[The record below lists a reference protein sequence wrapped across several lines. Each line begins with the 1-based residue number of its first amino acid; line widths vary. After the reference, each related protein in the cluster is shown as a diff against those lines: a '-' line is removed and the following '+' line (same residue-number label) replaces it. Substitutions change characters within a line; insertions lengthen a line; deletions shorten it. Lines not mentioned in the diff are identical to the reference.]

1 MSYLKNIGKS
11 AAFAFPQTVKGKLD
25 NLFGMGGQLTSADN
39 REAIVSHFKDTRAI
53 LKDTYQETVT
63 TGYNDAI
70 NAIKTGDFTEK
81 EEKFD
86 FELDGDDFGF
96 DNFDDILGDDKS
108 TPVNVTN
115 NIEVTTSKEP
125 TKGDAIVAQTISN
138 SSGAIANKLSDV
150 ARTTAGMGEIATNL
164 SRHQLVNQVGEHRA
178 AVSFYN
184 AAIQH
189 SDRDYKFRESI
200 QKKFYEQNISS
211 LFTITQFVG
220 ELSDKMSR
228 LIEGQKVVA
237 TATDLTTKIQESR
250 NNPTANF
257 SEMFDNNGGFD
268 ISGYMSVMN
277 KRLKNMIEEKTSMA
291 SMFSMS
297 TVAEM
302 AIETAFP
309 KGFSARMEK
318 LNDYI
323 GDLPAVLLTKL
334 SSDGKQLQAN
344 EDSNPMTKMAG
355 KLMEFFGAEISSGK
369 QLDLGNYAKSQAVA
383 FDGYSHRSLVEVIPT
398 LLGDIL
404 GEVSAIGRSMG
415 TVTPK
420 GIKAYNYS
428 TGVFVDTAQERQKL
442 EASLQ
447 KRSLQG
453 FELAAL
459 ERGADPT
466 AQMNSLFDKMV
477 TEGFSYTGK
486 NADERL
492 EKLVNETVDPAKLA
506 ELTEG
511 LAQYRELLKNTE
523 DKNQLRYDI
532 NAAIIKGANV
542 RTKGMHD
549 ILSSGEENIARFI
562 YNSDGSNTVVG
573 GNDFANAAEANR
585 QRQLN
590 GEAERGTGGARYG
603 TVGSITESMNNFRT
617 IQQEEQSKDQ
627 ISKGGIFTNEDG
639 NVTLK
644 SIYQSPF
651 KMAGRT
657 ADGARKLINN
667 FIFGKEDETGERVS
681 LIQRIKDGFFGDN
694 GIFSGF
700 IERVGNNSTVK
711 SIKDKFNNLRTTL
724 FGDDESEGLIKKKL
738 RKAHGV
744 FGAVF
749 ASVFPMDKL
758 KDLATSAVTKFA
770 NYIGVSDSDISSA
783 GGLVGYFKKSIKS
796 KLDSAGTYLFGTDD
810 GEGGRTGGLFDSM
823 YKKGQE
829 SLQYVSDNILAPLK
843 EKLSNV
849 FDTVKTKLNT
859 AFEGIKV
866 HFNSIFESLK
876 TNLGNMFN
884 GLKEYSKELFTDI
897 SENVLAPLKVK
908 LIDAFDIVK
917 AKGASVFE
925 NVKETLMEN
934 IFSPLKLAMFGEDGK
949 SGFIGN
955 FTNQFKEKLF
965 NPFKE
970 RVGEIYNAAKS
981 NIMDGFITP
990 MKDALIGK
998 LANSEGVRGIFG
1010 VVGDKMQAGVDYI
1023 TDAFREKIF
1032 EPFSNFMTNPVTGM
1046 LPKINNFLFNKD
1058 TGIFSSFSNY
1068 LFDEDKGI
1076 FTRLNKTLFTGEDS
1090 YMGRLQHWLNNP
1102 TDGVLTNLFD
1112 KLNANTEIV
1121 KEHMKRIGAD
1131 LNENIIQPIKKEM
1144 KIVWDF
1150 TKDYFMNE
1158 IMTPL
1163 KHEIKGMYHDAV
1175 TFMKKEVFE
1184 PLKGTLQPFIEEAK
1198 YQWRMM
1204 KTHFADI
1211 LKSSGKSIGQAIN
1224 ESFIL
1229 GFGKSFTDIMRDNVL
1244 DPIKDVLGSVKKFL
1258 VTSLG
1263 AMIKIPVNII
1273 KETSNSL
1280 RERHKAL
1287 GIEYK
1292 AKQPRSESDIAASTE
1307 RAKAREER
1315 AEARKKANEERKVAR
1330 LEARG
1335 LRAAAKAEE
1344 EKADKKTRQSST
1356 GRNVKDKNT
1365 KGKGISQDPVI
1376 SNVKI
1381 QIDRLKGSSKGTIS
1395 NIVEKTSESTSYL
1408 KRLYTHFTSPKHT
1421 TLNIKSSKSSSNNN
1435 LSGGLQ
1441 EAVDQIKGKAKFAP
1455 ATIAGISDNAHTINN
1470 TSKDIY
1476 QFITSNL
1483 QNVGFNTERM
1493 AIALG
1498 ANLKGTAEKAHG
1510 KGLLGKL
1517 KSFIRSPISFITN
1530 IGKTLISGIANVA
1543 TNIIK
1548 LPLTILKNSVN
1559 AISSIL
1565 TAAADVFTT
1574 TIKSIGTVA
1583 SGIASVI
1590 QETGKI
1596 AGKLLVGLTHAITPV
1611 IKAIGEATKTV
1622 SSILIHVTTEFTKG
1636 VAEAGSVIIKSA
1648 GSMFASLSKNLFSIG
1663 KDIIHAGGVVAKHL
1677 LSVGTEIVKMGAQ
1690 IMKGIAKTAGSLI
1703 GSTLSA
1709 VTGGLRGGGRGSL
1722 VGALTPVYVVGGRLA
1737 GTDGGASS
1745 FAEAKMGF
1753 NRKSGKYKAIKDNIV
1768 ESKLFENMT
1777 EYKEKL
1783 LRGVNNTSKSI
1794 KSLGGTIKKMALALG
1809 GGLSTVMTGLTG
1821 LSSAI
1826 PAILNNIPGAGMV
1839 KAGNAAVQGA
1849 VGGAV
1854 SNLIGRIKAN
1864 PAAILPKLKTALKAA
1879 GFGLIGL
1886 GINSIAD
1893 KYLEEGTAKEVV
1905 KTGGGA
1911 LQGAALGATVGSFI
1925 PVIGTAIGAVVG
1937 GIGGAL
1943 YENKDHILKWAED
1956 SGFIDDLK
1964 NDWKIIKTK
1973 GAELAE
1979 ATANGMEWFAQKGID
1994 WTNEAIENDKKLIAD
2009 LKNDW
2014 KIIKTQSNK
2023 LMTFISDDWDKFK
2036 NEVTNTIDITK
2047 DTWNRYSAAISK
2059 DWNRFVDYVPT
2070 TDTYIGIANDWDKF
2084 KGDITKALDIT
2095 KDTWSKF
2102 SDAVV
2107 NDWDK
2112 FKGDIATAVD
2122 ATKDIWSKFSDAV
2135 ANDWSK
2141 FKDEVAVTADIT
2153 KKMWNSISDAVA
2165 DDWNKFK
2172 DEVANSELYIKISE
2186 GWDNIFNNV
2195 SNKLTTIKEK
2205 IAPLFDATREY
2216 AKSAWS
2222 SVSVFASDAWKRTT
2236 DLAAEMW
2243 KGIGKSASKVWD
2255 DIGNTAKG
2263 VWDKIAGWWPFG
2275 GTSGSGKGGNNNSW
2289 FTNAKNL
2296 ITSSATYQE
2305 LAKDISNKPSK
2316 PTKPT
2321 KTAAKPNTIP
2331 VTLAKPTNTP
2341 PTKSNTGG
2349 WGLKFPIGNSL
2360 VSNSNTSN
2368 YSGTSLGNSLV
2379 SNYSGTSLDNSN
2391 TNTDYSSIGTSL
2403 GNNFTNNS
2411 NTNNKLG
2418 NNLVSNYSSTNLGN
2432 NLINNNRNSNTSLG
2446 NNFTNT
2452 DYSSIVTR
2460 LGNNFTNNNSNTDNY
2475 SGTSLGNNLV
2485 SNFANT
2491 NTNSNTDYSIG
2502 ASEWDSKYPSSTKPL
2517 STYSSNFVDS
2527 NLSSALTSN
2536 FSNSNESML
2545 ISNFSNDSGRAGIG
2559 DVISEKASSV
2569 KNTISN
2575 KIHGANK
2582 ASGGNYSQAPQSQG
2596 NGYVA
2601 NRDLISY
2608 AAQASGVPLDLM
2620 LQIAAVESDFVPR
2633 AGAKTSSAKGLYQF
2647 IDDTWGDV
2655 KRKYGKKFGIPN
2667 NAHQHDPVANA
2678 LLGGAFLRENSEG
2691 ITTIKDNANS
2701 TDLYLAHFLGLG
2713 GAKRFLR
2720 GLNDNPEQDARKLVK
2735 GDIPG
2740 ANKSIFF
2747 DNGKPR
2753 TARGVYE
2760 DLANRVKL
2768 KAEQHGLATPDG
2780 NGYVP
2785 GGGSGGKSDDGGLF
2799 GILGAMGSAV
2809 LSPIKAVTSGISGM
2823 ISGAMKAITKTS
2835 DIESVDEYTD
2845 MEYDGADGTPINRS
2859 TLGKFADGG
2868 AGTEYIRFG
2877 KKSVSLDGIQSDTK
2891 NRFVA
2896 MAQAYHAQT
2905 GNKLQVNSG
2914 YRSFKQQERLYK
2926 TMPAGK
2932 AARPGRSM
2940 HNYGYALDVQSAH
2953 ANVLANSGLLA
2964 KFGFHRPV
2972 SGEAWHV
2979 EDATINRNAVR
2990 KRGMELYANGKSPE
3004 PIDNAQRNGESE
3016 GVAVGGK
3023 GFMPSNSMGLSSS
3036 FSPTNGLY
3044 SKYYDDG
3051 TEQAPTRSDT
3061 PNNGNNN
3068 TTGVSTDN
3076 NSPMGKINPFIN
3088 FAKDITGLFSKDKS
3102 KRPDIASVISSGSAS
3117 ILTIMDM
3124 LNGELSMNKD
3134 YQNPNGT
3141 DNKPYTIPEV
3151 GVSTADKM
3159 MYPDLYAG
3167 RKIDPNL
3174 DKIEANQ
3181 TVGVQS
3187 NNYQSSAIDTDRT
3200 TNRLNPLPLV
3210 STMTDTSAMENSS
3223 NAELKNMIGDLQRYL
3238 VANSNNTTLETNN
3251 TNNTRSNN
3259 KELSEL
3265 DLLTIIADKIS
3276 VLASGNSAKVESNPN
3291 INKTTQRLSRDNSA
3305 SLFNI
3310 SANSLMVAAQS

>member
-25 NLFGMGGQLTSADN
+25 NLFGMGGQLTSADS

-70 NAIKTGDFTEK
+70 NAIKSGDFSEK

-86 FELDGDDFGF
+86 FELGNDDFGF

-115 NIEVTTSKEP
+115 NIEVTTSREP
-125 TKGDAIVAQTISN
+125 TKGDAIVAQTIARSN
-138 SSGAIANKLSDV
+138 GAIANKLSDV
-150 ARTTAGMGEIATNL
+150 AKTTAGIGEITSNL
-164 SRHQLVNQVGEHRA
+164 SRHQLVNQVGGQRA
-178 AVSFYN
+178 AISFYN
-184 AAIQH
+184 ASIQR
-189 SDRDYKFRESI
+189 SDRDYKFKETI
-200 QKKFYEQNISS
+200 QKKFYEQNITS
-211 LFTITQFVG
+211 LFAITQFTG

-228 LIEGQKVVA
+228 LIEGQQVVA

-268 ISGYMSVMN
+268 VSGYMNVMN

-302 AIETAFP
+302 AIESAFP
-309 KGFSARMEK
+309 KGFTDRMEK

-369 QLDLGNYAKSQAVA
+369 QMDLGNYAKSQAVA

-404 GEVSAIGRSMG
+404 GEVSAIGRTMG
-415 TVTPK
+415 TTPPK

-459 ERGADPT
+459 QRGADPT
-466 AQMNSLFDKMV
+466 AQMNSLFDKMI
-477 TEGFSYTGK
+477 TEGFNYTGK

-492 EKLVNETVDPAKLA
+492 EKLVNDTVDPAKLA

-511 LAQYRELLKNTE
+511 LAQYRELLKNT
-523 DKNQLRYDI
+523 DNKNQLRYDI
-532 NAAIIKGANV
+532 NASIIKGANV

-562 YNSDGSNTVVG
+562 YNSDGSKTVIG

-603 TVGSITESMNNFRT
+603 TVNSITESMNSFRT

-667 FIFGKEDETGERVS
+667 FIFGKEDENGERVS
-681 LIQRIKDGFFGDN
+681 LIQRIKDGFFGDD

-711 SIKDKFNNLRTTL
+711 SLKDKFNNLRTTL
-724 FGDDESEGLIKKKL
+724 FGDGESEGLIKKKL

-758 KDLATSAVTKFA
+758 KELATGAVTKFA
-770 NYIGVSDSDISSA
+770 NYVGVSDSDISSA

-866 HFNSIFESLK
+866 HFNGIFESLK

-908 LIDAFDIVK
+908 LIDAFDVVK

-990 MKDALIGK
+990 MKDALVGK

-1032 EPFSNFMTNPVTGM
+1032 EPFSNFMTNPVTGV
-1046 LPKINNFLFNKD
+1046 LPKLNNFLFNKD

-1076 FTRLNKTLFTGEDS
+1076 FTRLNKTLFTGENS

-1102 TDGVLTNLFD
+1102 TNGVLTNLFD

-1175 TFMKKEVFE
+1175 AFMKKEVFE

-1344 EKADKKTRQSST
+1344 EKSSKNAKRTSNDKGTN
-1356 GRNVKDKNT
+1356 GKNA

-1408 KRLYTHFTSPKHT
+1408 KRLYVHFTTPKHT
-1421 TLNIKSSKSSSNNN
+1421 TLNAKSSTKSSSSIN
-1435 LSGGLQ
+1435 GGLQ

-1455 ATIAGISDNAHTINN
+1455 ATIAGISDSTHTINN

-1548 LPLTILKNSVN
+1548 LPLTILKNSVG

-1583 SGIASVI
+1583 SGIASVV

-1596 AGKLLVGLTHAITPV
+1596 AGKLLVGLTAAVTPM
-1611 IKAIGEATKTV
+1611 IKAIGEVTKTV
-1622 SSILIHVTTEFTKG
+1622 SSVLIHVTTEFAKG
-1636 VAEAGSVIIKSA
+1636 VASAGSVIIKSA

-1677 LSVGTEIVKMGAQ
+1677 LVVGTEIVKMGAQ

-1703 GSTLSA
+1703 GGTLSA

-1737 GTDGGASS
+1737 ATDGGASS

-1753 NRKSGKYKAIKDNIV
+1753 NRKSGKYKAIKDNII

-1783 LRGVNNTSKSI
+1783 LKGVANTSKSI

-1839 KAGNAAVQGA
+1839 KAGSAAVQGA

-1854 SNLIGRIKAN
+1854 SNLIGRIRAN
-1864 PAAILPKLKTALKAA
+1864 PAAIIPKLKTALKAA
-1879 GFGLIGL
+1879 GIGLIGL

-1911 LQGAALGATVGSFI
+1911 LQGAALGATIGSFI
-1925 PVIGTAIGAVVG
+1925 PVVGTAIGAVVG

-1973 GAELAE
+1973 GGELAE
-1979 ATANGMEWFAQKGID
+1979 MTAKGMESFAQSGID
-1994 WTNEAIENDKKLIAD
+1994 FTKAAIEKDKQLIKD

-2014 KIIKTQSNK
+2014 NIIKYQSKRAMNFVRNDWDQFK
-2023 LMTFISDDWDKFK
+2023 MDIDTIVSVTKTTWGNITTAIADDWDKFK
-2036 NEVTNTIDITK
+2036 AEA
-2047 DTWNRYSAAISK
+2047 SE
-2059 DWNRFVDYVPT
+2059 
-2070 TDTYIGIANDWDKF
+2070 
-2084 KGDITKALDIT
+2084 L
-2095 KDTWSKF
+2095 
-2102 SDAVV
+2102 
-2107 NDWDK
+2107 
-2112 FKGDIATAVD
+2112 
-2122 ATKDIWSKFSDAV
+2122 
-2135 ANDWSK
+2135 
-2141 FKDEVAVTADIT
+2141 ADIT
-2153 KKMWNSISDAVA
+2153 RNTW
-2165 DDWNKFK
+2165 
-2172 DEVANSELYIKISE
+2172 
-2186 GWDNIFNNV
+2186 NNV
-2195 SNKLTTIKEK
+2195 SNAMAEDWKRFKVNASEL
-2205 IAPLFDATREY
+2205 ATATKQY
-2216 AKSAWS
+2216 ASETWGSISK
-2222 SVSVFASDAWKRTT
+2222 FASEAWAKTVNIAT
-2236 DLAAEMW
+2236 EMW
-2243 KGIGKSASKVWD
+2243 NGIGKTANKVWN
-2255 DIGNTAKG
+2255 DIADTAKG
-2263 VWDKIAGWWPFG
+2263 VWNKIAGWWPFG
-2275 GTSGSGKGGNNNSW
+2275 KGSDGGDTGGSKWWQPWKSDNTNTSGASVATASSPGPILNSSKVVPK
-2289 FTNAKNL
+2289 AK
-2296 ITSSATYQE
+2296 A
-2305 LAKDISNKPSK
+2305 
-2316 PTKPT
+2316 
-2321 KTAAKPNTIP
+2321 NTIP
-2331 VTLAKPTNTP
+2331 VTLAKPTNNPKPTP
-2341 PTKSNTGG
+2341 KTNTG
-2349 WGLKFPIGNSL
+2349 WGLKFPVGNSL
-2360 VSNSNTSN
+2360 VSNFSNTSN
-2368 YSGTSLGNSLV
+2368 YSDIDLGNS
-2379 SNYSGTSLDNSN
+2379 
-2391 TNTDYSSIGTSL
+2391 
-2403 GNNFTNNS
+2403 F
-2411 NTNNKLG
+2411 
-2418 NNLVSNYSSTNLGN
+2418 
-2432 NLINNNRNSNTSLG
+2432 
-2446 NNFTNT
+2446 
-2452 DYSSIVTR
+2452 
-2460 LGNNFTNNNSNTDNY
+2460 
-2475 SGTSLGNNLV
+2475 
-2485 SNFANT
+2485 
-2491 NTNSNTDYSIG
+2491 TNSNSDTDYSIG
-2502 ASEWDSKYPSSTKPL
+2502 ANDWDNKYPSST
-2517 STYSSNFVDS
+2517 STYGSNFAAS

-2536 FSNSNESML
+2536 FANSNSSLL
-2545 ISNFSNDSGRAGIG
+2545 INNFSDNSGRASIG
-2559 DVISEKASSV
+2559 NAISEKASSI
-2569 KNTISN
+2569 KNSVSN
-2575 KIHGANK
+2575 KIHGTNVAQ
-2582 ASGGNYSQAPQSQG
+2582 GGNYASAPKSQG
-2596 NGYVA
+2596 AGYAA
-2601 NRDLISY
+2601 NRELIAY

-2620 LQIAAVESDFVPR
+2620 LQVAAVESDFRPK
-2633 AGAKTSSAKGLYQF
+2633 AGAGTSSAKGLFQF
-2647 IDDTWGDV
+2647 IDGTWGDM

-2667 NAHQHDPVANA
+2667 NAHQYDPVANA

-2691 ITTIKDNANS
+2691 ITTIKDNASS

-2720 GLNDNPEQDARKLVK
+2720 GLNDNPEQDARNLVK
-2735 GDIPG
+2735 SNVPG

-2753 TARGVYE
+2753 SARGVYE
-2760 DLANRVKL
+2760 DLARRVTM
-2768 KAEQHGLATPDG
+2768 KAEQHGLATPTG
-2780 NGYVP
+2780 NGYTP
-2785 GGGSGGKSDDGGLF
+2785 GSGGEKSDDGGLF

-2809 LSPIKAVTSGISGM
+2809 LSPIKAITSGITGV
-2823 ISGAMKAITKTS
+2823 IGGVMKAITKTS
-2835 DIESVDEYTD
+2835 EVDSVDENTD

-2868 AGTEYIRFG
+2868 TGSEYIKFG
-2877 KKSVSLDGIQSDTK
+2877 KNSISLDGVQGDTK

-2896 MAQAYHAQT
+2896 MAQAYHAET
-2905 GNKLQVNSG
+2905 GRKLQVNSA

-2926 TMPAGK
+2926 TMPKGM

-2953 ANVLANSGLLA
+2953 ANELHNSGLLA

-2990 KRGMELYANGKSPE
+2990 KRGMNMYTKGNAPE
-3004 PIDNAQRNGESE
+3004 PVDNAQRNGESE

-3051 TEQAPTRSDT
+3051 TEQAPKRDDSSNGSYGGGGIDNSDM
-3061 PNNGNNN
+3061 NGI
-3068 TTGVSTDN
+3068 STDE
-3076 NSPMGKINPFIN
+3076 SPMGKFNPFIN
-3088 FAKDITGLFSKDKS
+3088 LAKDISGLFSKDKS
-3102 KRPDIASVISSGSAS
+3102 KRPDISSIISSGSAS
-3117 ILTIMDM
+3117 VLTIMDM
-3124 LNGELSMNKD
+3124 INGNLSMTKD
-3134 YQNPNGT
+3134 YQNPNEN
-3141 DNKPYTIPEV
+3141 DNKPYVIPEV

-3167 RKIDPNL
+3167 RSIDPNL

-3181 TVGVQS
+3181 TVGVQTNS
-3187 NNYQSSAIDTDRT
+3187 YQASAIDTDRT
-3200 TNRLNPLPLV
+3200 TTRLNPLPLV

-3223 NAELKNMIGDLQRYL
+3223 NAELKNMINDLQRYL

-3251 TNNTRSNN
+3251 KPRSNN
-3259 KELSEL
+3259 RELSEI
-3265 DLLTIIADKIS
+3265 DLLAIIADKIS
-3276 VLASGNSAKVESNPN
+3276 VLASGNSAKAESNPN